1 MGCKG
6 AAGAWDSCCRSCWLL
21 SSPGSRRRTQCLC
34 HGVSQGWHQE
44 ITALSRGLQ
53 DQGRVATPC
62 TALRGSRGR
71 QGAAVVLHRAV
82 PQPQPP
88 QGTAQESTAEQPGGS
103 GRSCASRTTR
113 PWEKE
118 RLGAV
123 CSLIF
128 FLPELKE
135 IFVGITKS
143 QNARAYLSTTQPSRL
158 SVADKD
164 APDVAEELA
173 QSLLLRV
180 RLPQDG

>member
-1 MGCKG
+1 M
-6 AAGAWDSCCRSCWLL
+6 
-21 SSPGSRRRTQCLC
+21 
-34 HGVSQGWHQE
+34 SQGWHQE

-53 DQGRVATPC
+53 DQGCVATPC
-62 TALRGSRGR
+62 TAPRGSRGR
-71 QGAAVVLHRAV
+71 QGAAVVLHCAV
-82 PQPQPP
+82 PQLQPP
-88 QGTAQESTAEQPGGS
+88 QGTAQEPTAERPGGS
-103 GRSCASRTTR
+103 GRSCASRTAR

-128 FLPELKE
+128 FFLPELKE
-135 IFVGITKS
+135 IFAGITKS